1 MVDLWDDVSFHSKIL
16 TKNKHTCIH
25 RYTHMQGV
33 GGVRLKRD
41 RIKEPRTQD
50 YSDALKHKNIPP
62 RL

>member
-41 RIKEPRTQD
+41 RIKSSE
-50 YSDALKHKNIPP
+50 LKIIAM
-62 RL
+62 L